1 MRRSA
6 CVRLGVAAVAAIA
19 LLGAAGCGGDDADDP
34 YAIPDEFQDYCE
46 EVDEQQAPLSAAL
59 ATGGRASGLIEAL
72 PIFETLAAKAPEDIA
87 DDWEIVIE
95 RIHDLVDALDAAGV
109 DPASYDRRHPPAGL
123 DQEQRDA
130 IDAAAV
136 ALVSPTTGE
145 AMIGVEQHARDVCK
159 TQLAP

>member
-1 MRRSA
+1 MKRSA
-6 CVRLGVAAVAAIA
+6 CVRLGVTAVAAIA
-19 LLGAAGCGGDDADDP
+19 LLGAAGCGGDDTDP
-34 YAIPDEFQDYCE
+34 YSIPDEFQDYCE
-46 EVDEQQAPLSAAL
+46 EVEEQQAPLSAAL

-123 DQEQRDA
+123 DQEQRDT

-136 ALVSPTTGE
+136 ALVSRTTGE